1 MERRRLAVRAEREE
15 ARRQAAE
22 EERRRAT
29 EAERVAREAEEER
42 LRHIDNER
50 QREQQRVA
58 VEAERQRRE
67 GERRGREEEERRRQA
82 REEEEALAGGGG
94 PGTLSWAR
102 REYAKAVK
110 SPELVR
116 GGATSG
122 REKRERSGREK
133 RCIICFVLVFSFSL
147 HSSSFL
153 LPPSSFLLPPL
164 SSLLVPHCP
173 LFLPPS
179 FTPSL
184 QFTDPEWPLAARSG
198 DGDENVAT
206 WQRATELNTGG
217 GKPCLYLDGPGPED
231 ISQGYV

>member
-110 SPELVR
+110 SPEKVR
-116 GGATSG
+116 GGAT
-122 REKRERSGREK
+122 SGREK

-153 LPPSSFLLPPL
+153 LPPSSIIIPPRSSLPPL
-164 SSLLVPHCP
+164 PPSLL
-173 LFLPPS
+173 
-179 FTPSL
+179 PSL